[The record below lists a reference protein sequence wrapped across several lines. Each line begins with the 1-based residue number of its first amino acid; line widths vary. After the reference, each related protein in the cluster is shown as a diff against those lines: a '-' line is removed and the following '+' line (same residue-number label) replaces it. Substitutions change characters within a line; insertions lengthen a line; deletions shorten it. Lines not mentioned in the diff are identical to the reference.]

1 MKNKELQIAQNNV
14 SALMEGKFSFRPE
27 NILNKTI
34 LFDASRVHE
43 ETIINKIIENLPSTN
58 DEFYIIYEPGANTFS
73 LRREDRKQGKN
84 TTRDKKHI

>member
-1 MKNKELQIAQNNV
+1 MKNKELQIAKDNV

-34 LFDASRVHE
+34 LFDASRVHK

-58 DEFYIIYEPGANTFS
+58 DEFYINYEPGANTFS
-73 LRREDRKQGKN
+73 LRRQDRK
-84 TTRDKKHI
+84 